1 MSDTDSYLTFAPL
14 SERPGV
20 EVIDRIERRRYR
32 LHTPEAVS
40 PAVADTGSFQFPVG
54 RAVRLETAE
63 LVLPRVVGVYARD
76 ADGEM
81 VAEVEHLDQAS
92 LAEGR
97 YTLELS
103 TQIKTYIEVEGAV
116 DIAADITQTRIDFG
130 EPTTV
135 LLGARSRHR
144 RPATTITTTGDPRD
158 VMRAVEAF
166 GSGLKT
172 TTPERSYPTM
182 RGHPPAVEVGDELDI
197 PATVQAPDTGVR
209 LELPPD
215 LSYVLP
221 AAPLAYYMG
230 ADVVP
235 GPVPRLATGDG
246 FAYSLTGPEGFET
259 EVERTLKQVFFLDCV
274 TRTEGY
280 YDIDLHE
287 RAAVEPLVDLDF
299 AALYDQPLA
308 AQLEAY
314 LDVPYELV
322 AEHVPEWRL
331 TAHAEPMATSVEQLP
346 YVVDDLAVVRTT
358 EAPSTTTVE
367 AVGITDGGQPE
378 DTRGEVFTRSAG
390 AATRAGDAATR
401 STGASSSSADSP
413 YVTLESTD
421 TLGQAWIGEGV
432 PIGASKLTTTAFENR
447 FDREQTDG
455 DIAITIVQNDARM
468 DEERDLV
475 DDVYGNRE
483 ALPFEVDVR
492 RDLTVAQLRE
502 TLQERTDFFHY
513 IGHTDEEGLECADGK
528 LDAETLEENGVGAF
542 LLNSCNSYGQGLE
555 LIESGAIG
563 GIVTLNDVVNDKAV
577 KMGGLIARLLNAGF
591 PLRATLDIA
600 GEESIVG
607 GQYTVVGD
615 GGMTVAQPA
624 SITPNLREI
633 ETGEDGFIV
642 EVVTY
647 PTDDAGLGAEFMPF
661 VGGNNEYFLVS
672 GSAGR
677 FQVSEEELTDFLK
690 LEDAPVRLNGELRWS
705 YSLRSELCE

>member
-40 PAVADTGSFQFPVG
+40 PAVADTDSFQFPVG

-92 LAEGR
+92 LPEGR

-116 DIAADITQTRIDFG
+116 GIAADITQTRIDLG
-130 EPTTV
+130 KPTTV

-221 AAPLAYYMG
+221 AAPLAYYLG

-235 GPVPRLATGDG
+235 GPVPRLATDDG
-246 FAYSLTGPEGFET
+246 FAYSLTGPEGFEA

-299 AALYDQPLA
+299 PALYDRPLA

-322 AEHVPEWRL
+322 AEHVPKWRL
-331 TAHAEPMATSVEQLP
+331 TAHAEPKATSVEQLP

-358 EAPSTTTVE
+358 EAPSTTTVG

-390 AATRAGDAATR
+390 AATRPGDAATR
-401 STGASSSSADSP
+401 STGASSSADSP

-432 PIGASKLTTTAFENR
+432 PIGASKLTTAAFENR
-447 FDREQTDG
+447 FDREQTEG

-468 DEERDLV
+468 DEERDMV

-483 ALPFEVDVR
+483 ELPFEVDVR

-502 TLQERTDFFHY
+502 TLQERTDFLHY

-563 GIVTLNDVVNDKAV
+563 GIVTLNDVVNDKAG
-577 KMGGLIARLLNAGF
+577 KIGGLIARLLNAGF
-591 PLRATLDIA
+591 PLQATLDIA

-607 GQYTVVGD
+607 GQYAVVGD

-624 SITPNLREI
+624 SMTPNFREI
-633 ETGEDGFIV
+633 EAVEDGFVI
-642 EVVTY
+642 EITTY
-647 PTDDAGLGAEFMPF
+647 TTNDVGIGAEFIPY
-661 VGGNNEYFLVS
+661 VRENGEYFLIS
-672 GSAGR
+672 GKSGR
-677 FQVSEEELTDFLK
+677 FRVTEDQLIEFLR
-690 LEDAPVRLNGELRWS
+690 LEDAPVRFNNELRWS
-705 YSLRSELCE
+705 YSLRAELCK

>member
-40 PAVADTGSFQFPVG
+40 PAVADTDSFQFPVG

-92 LAEGR
+92 LPEGR

-116 DIAADITQTRIDFG
+116 DIAADITQTRIDLG

-197 PATVQAPDTGVR
+197 PATVQPPDTGVR

-221 AAPLAYYMG
+221 AAPLAYYLG

-235 GPVPRLATGDG
+235 GPVPRLATDDG

-299 AALYDQPLA
+299 PALYDRPLA

-331 TAHAEPMATSVEQLP
+331 TAHAEPKATSVEQLP

-358 EAPSTTTVE
+358 ETPSTTTAE

-390 AATRAGDAATR
+390 AATRPGDAATR

-432 PIGASKLTTTAFENR
+432 PIGASKLTTAAFENR

-468 DEERDLV
+468 DEERDMV

-483 ALPFEVDVR
+483 ELPFEVDVR

-577 KMGGLIARLLNAGF
+577 KIGGLIARLLNAGF

-624 SITPNLREI
+624 SITPYLLDIGAREQGYDVDI
-633 ETGEDGFIV
+633 KL
-642 EVVTY
+642 Y
-647 PTDDAGLGAEFMPF
+647 STDDADLGSIYMPYIEE
-661 VGGNNEYFLVS
+661 VDEYFLNS
-672 GSAGR
+672 GTIGE
-677 FQVSEEELTDFLK
+677 FVLGEEELQRYLS
-690 LEDAPVRLNGELRWS
+690 LENVPVRINDTICWS
-705 YSLRSELCE
+705 FSLDKNLF

>member
-32 LHTPEAVS
+32 LHTPETVS
-40 PAVADTGSFQFPVG
+40 PTVTDTDSFQFPVG
-54 RAVRLETAE
+54 RAVRLETSE

-76 ADGEM
+76 AAGSM
-81 VAEVEHLDQAS
+81 VAEVEHLDEAS
-92 LAEGR
+92 LPEGR

-135 LLGARSRHR
+135 RLGARSRHR
-144 RPATTITTTGDPRD
+144 RPATTITTTEDPRD

-182 RGHPPAVEVGDELDI
+182 RGHPPGVEVGDELDI

-209 LELPPD
+209 LEVPVD
-215 LSYVLP
+215 LAYVLP
-221 AAPLAYYMG
+221 AAPLAYYLG

-235 GPVPRLATGDG
+235 GSVPRLATDEG
-246 FAYSLTGPEGFET
+246 FTYPLTGPEGFER

-287 RAAVEPLVDLDF
+287 RAAIEPLVDLDF
-299 AALYDQPLA
+299 AALYDQSLA

-331 TAHAEPMATSVEQLP
+331 AAHAEPRATSVEQLP

-358 EAPSTTTVE
+358 KAPSTTTVE
-367 AVGITDGGQPE
+367 AVGITDGGQPN
-378 DTRGEVFTRSAG
+378 DTRGEVFTRSASP
-390 AATRAGDAATR
+390 ATQPADGATR
-401 STGASSSSADSP
+401 STGASTAGADSQ

-421 TLGQAWIGEGV
+421 TLGQAWIGDGV
-432 PIGASKLTTTAFENR
+432 PVGASKLTGTAFENR
-447 FDREQTDG
+447 FDREKTDG

-468 DEERDLV
+468 DE
-475 DDVYGNRE
+475 
-483 ALPFEVDVR
+483 
-492 RDLTVAQLRE
+492 
-502 TLQERTDFFHY
+502 
-513 IGHTDEEGLECADGK
+513 
-528 LDAETLEENGVGAF
+528 
-542 LLNSCNSYGQGLE
+542 
-555 LIESGAIG
+555 
-563 GIVTLNDVVNDKAV
+563 
-577 KMGGLIARLLNAGF
+577 
-591 PLRATLDIA
+591 
-600 GEESIVG
+600 
-607 GQYTVVGD
+607 
-615 GGMTVAQPA
+615 
-624 SITPNLREI
+624 
-633 ETGEDGFIV
+633 
-642 EVVTY
+642 
-647 PTDDAGLGAEFMPF
+647 
-661 VGGNNEYFLVS
+661 
-672 GSAGR
+672 
-677 FQVSEEELTDFLK
+677 
-690 LEDAPVRLNGELRWS
+690 
-705 YSLRSELCE
+705 